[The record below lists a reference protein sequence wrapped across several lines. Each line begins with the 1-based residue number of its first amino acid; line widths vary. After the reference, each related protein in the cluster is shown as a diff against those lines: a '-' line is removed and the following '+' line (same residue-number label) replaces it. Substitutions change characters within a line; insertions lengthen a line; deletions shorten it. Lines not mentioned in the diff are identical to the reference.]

1 MANTK
6 QLPAGLRLL
15 KRLRG
20 KDLNFNAYRTSVL
33 IITFISYAFYHM
45 SRKPPSI
52 AKTVLDPEDNMQSAA
67 TLQGRG
73 WPPFD
78 GKTGK
83 ARLGEV
89 DVAFLASYAIG
100 MYFAGHLGDRLHLR
114 LFLTVGMMV
123 SGLFVCL
130 FGLGYWLDIHYL
142 SYFITVQVFAGLFQ
156 ATGWPSVVTIVGN
169 WFGKSRRGLI
179 MGIWNA
185 HTSVG
190 NILGS
195 LIAAAVLKYGW
206 GWSFLLPGIL
216 MACGG
221 LMIFLFLVVEP
232 ADVGLPSPHAQ
243 NPAEGHQ
250 DNQKEE
256 EWLLDVK
263 KAEKKQAAPLS
274 SEMEPAIG
282 FFEAWRIPGVATF
295 AFCLFFSK
303 LVAYT
308 FLYWLPFYIRHTR
321 IAGEFLDDKMAGN
334 LSTLFDV
341 GGVVGGIVAG
351 YVSDHLKA
359 RAITAASFMFSVIP
373 ALYFYRLYG
382 GISLPVNIG
391 LMMLAGMLING
402 PYALITTA
410 VSADL
415 GTHRSIRANG
425 KALATVTAIIDGTGS
440 VGAAIGPL
448 LTGYISSQGWGA
460 VFKML
465 MVAAFCAGILLTK
478 LVIAEFAEK
487 FGKKP
492 IMPCVEGEVK
502 GNPNEGQWWLW
513 VVVDK
518 K

>member
-1 MANTK
+1 VKWLYQN
-6 QLPAGLRLL
+6 
-15 KRLRG
+15 
-20 KDLNFNAYRTSVL
+20 S
-33 IITFISYAFYHM
+33 
-45 SRKPPSI
+45 
-52 AKTVLDPEDNMQSAA
+52 
-67 TLQGRG
+67 
-73 WPPFD
+73 
-78 GKTGK
+78 
-83 ARLGEV
+83 
-89 DVAFLASYAIG
+89 
-100 MYFAGHLGDRLHLR
+100 YFAHCLIL
-114 LFLTVGMMV
+114 LFHALAA
-123 SGLFVCL
+123 SG
-130 FGLGYWLDIHYL
+130 
-142 SYFITVQVFAGLFQ
+142 
-156 ATGWPSVVTIVGN
+156 
-169 WFGKSRRGLI
+169 R
-179 MGIWNA
+179 
-185 HTSVG
+185 
-190 NILGS
+190 
-195 LIAAAVLKYGW
+195 
-206 GWSFLLPGIL
+206 
-216 MACGG
+216 
-221 LMIFLFLVVEP
+221 LVVE
-232 ADVGLPSPHAQ
+232 DVGHTVDPNVTLKDTANGLPQ
-243 NPAEGHQ
+243 NDLEEGHQ

-256 EWLLDVK
+256 DWLLDVK
-263 KAEKKQAAPLS
+263 EAEKKQAAPLS

-359 RAITAASFMFSVIP
+359 RAITAASFMLSAIP

-391 LMMLAGMLING
+391 LMMLAGVLING

-415 GTHRSIRANG
+415 GTHKSIRANG

-448 LTGYISSQGWGA
+448 LTGYISSQGWDA

-487 FGKKP
+487 FRKKP

-502 GNPNEGQWWLW
+502 GNPNGKYFSLFL
-513 VVVDK
+513 
-518 K
+518 